1 MRSNAKKCI
10 STDSLVETSTSDL
23 GHSKS
28 SSRTGGISELS
39 DQAPQSTSDES
50 ANSLVNDLNQ
60 VYIDQV
66 TDEKMD
72 DIDNNNEKFINHG
85 NQSGK
90 WKYHVKM

>member
-1 MRSNAKKCI
+1 M
-10 STDSLVETSTSDL
+10 VESSTSDL
-23 GHSKS
+23 GYSKS

-39 DQAPQSTSDES
+39 DQAPQSTSKEP
-50 ANSLVNDLNQ
+50 ANSIVNDLNQ

-72 DIDNNNEKFINHG
+72 VDNNNEKFINHG